1 MPYWGSAC
9 RSELRSAIG
18 VGILVGCGGVGEDV
32 RGMSGRRS
40 SVAGSAVEEVGETG
54 SGVVVRSEVDGVVL
68 ERRHPL
74 VSTLH
79 TTILVRV
86 SL

>member
-1 MPYWGSAC
+1 
-9 RSELRSAIG
+9 
-18 VGILVGCGGVGEDV
+18 
-32 RGMSGRRS
+32 MSGRRS

-54 SGVVVRSEVDGVVL
+54 SGVVVRPEVDGVVL

-86 SL
+86 SI